1 MATNQK
7 TYRKSIQN
15 CDWPL
20 DQLPGLSEQDRKQ
33 LNTAGITNTG
43 ELLKKAETA
52 NHRQALANLLH
63 IQIQYVNKWV
73 ALADLARL
81 PAVGCNYCGLL
92 LHAGVGSVS
101 QLAQMPTHRLHQ
113 QVLRLQV
120 ATMQRRDLCPSL
132 DMVQKWIQQAQS
144 LETQHR

>member
-33 LNTAGITNTG
+33 LSTAGITNTG
-43 ELLKKAETA
+43 QLLKKADTA
-52 NHRQALANLLH
+52 NQRQALANYLQ

-81 PAVGCNYCGLL
+81 PAVGCDYCGLL

-101 QLAQMPTHRLHQ
+101 QLSQMPTHRLYQ

-120 ATMQRRDLCPSL
+120 ATMQRRDLCPSVEI
-132 DMVQKWIQQAQS
+132 VQQWIQQAQT
-144 LETQHR
+144 LETKHI

>member
-1 MATNQK
+1 METNQK
-7 TYRKSIQN
+7 TYRNTITN

-43 ELLKKAETA
+43 ELLKKTYTL
-52 NHRQALANLLH
+52 NHRQALANHLQ

-81 PAVGCNYCGLL
+81 PSVGCEYCGLL
-92 LHAGVGSVS
+92 LHAGVGSVN
-101 QLAQMPTHRLHQ
+101 QLAQMPIQRLYQ
-113 QVLRLQV
+113 QVMRLQV
-120 ATMQRRDLCPSL
+120 ATMQRRDLCPSV
-132 DMVQKWIQQAQS
+132 DMVQRWIQQAQL
-144 LETQHR
+144 LERQPR